1 MKRKVKILKAKGGAD
16 AATESFGKSSGYSG
30 SSRPDPKGGFDLSS
44 GQGPTFGGAPATT
57 GGGGNKT
64 INNTTQKTVKTN
76 VTNNTNQT
84 KKTGSASPFL
94 SVQILSDIA
103 NKVNKYTRT
112 QKVRGENIFGKPV
125 DLPASRD
132 YYRTYG
138 KPIDVM
144 SKEGVDYMKKAGLIK
159 PTKTVGNGGGDNS
172 PQLCP
177 DGTYPPCKTPVT
189 QVKNPVTKKNPFLS
203 GFKAY
208 DDGGEVVISSN
219 VDKDLL

>member
-16 AATESFGKSSGYSG
+16 AATESFGKSSGFTG
-30 SSRPDPKGGFDLSS
+30 SSKPDPKGGFDLSS
-44 GQGPTFGGAPATT
+44 GQGPTFGGAPAST
-57 GGGGNKT
+57 GGSGNKT
-64 INNTTQKTVKTN
+64 IIQT
-76 VTNNTNQT
+76 TNQKNVKDTNT
-84 KKTGSASPFL
+84 KNVSAGGGGSNPLL
-94 SVQILSDIA
+94 SFSILAATA
-103 NKVNKYTRT
+103 NKLTKHSRT
-112 QKVRGENIFGKPV
+112 QKVKGEGFFGKPK

-138 KPIDVM
+138 EPIDVM
-144 SKEGVDYMKKAGLIK
+144 SKKGVDYMKKAGLIK
-159 PTKTVGNGGGDNS
+159 PTKTVGGGGRDGP

-189 QVKNPVTKKNPFLS
+189 QVKNPVTKKNPFLE
-203 GFKAY
+203 GFQAY